1 MKVLEKLTWMT
12 STGFTGT
19 PIILGTHLDNIMRV
33 IANRLNLEPTL
44 LDVSEID
51 LDANEDRYSGEF
63 YAKAWDLVLL
73 PEIMCYLTVLC
84 PRAWFFKLYLDTKN
98 KKAN

>member
-1 MKVLEKLTWMT
+1 MV

-19 PIILGTHLDNIMRV
+19 PMILGTDLMDIMGIV
-33 IANRLNLEPTL
+33 VKRLNLEPTK

-51 LDANEDRYSGEF
+51 LDADESRYPGEF

-73 PEIMCYLTVLC
+73 PETMCYLTASC
-84 PRAWFFKLYLDTKN
+84 PKAWFIKLYLDTKN
-98 KKAN
+98 KA